1 LRNEAEVRDYLVK
14 ARAEIVTAKD
24 LLGLSHVAAALSRAY
39 YSMYHVAE
47 ALLLSKNKSYSTHKG
62 TINGFAEHFVKTG
75 DFSPHFRKRLAQS
88 FDLRMEADY
97 DPTPDVDAAA
107 AQEVL
112 AWAEEF
118 LGAAEEYLKK
128 G

>member
-14 ARAEIVTAKD
+14 AREEVTTSKD
-24 LLGLSHVAAALSRAY
+24 LLDLSHVAASLSRAY
-39 YSMYHVAE
+39 YAMYYVTE
-47 ALLLSKNKSYSTHKG
+47 ALLLSIDKSYSTHKG
-62 TINGFAEHFVKTG
+62 TINGFAEYFVKTG
-75 DFSPHFRKRLAQS
+75 EFAPHFRKRLAQA

-107 AQEVL
+107 AREVL
-112 AWAEEF
+112 SWAEEF
-118 LGAAEEYLKK
+118 LSAAGEYLKK